1 MLMSHYD
8 VVRFRKKF
16 ERAFR
21 LNYALFPQKFIRKL
35 PDDDLK
41 TTRKKT
47 NEKKSIENMRIV

>member
-1 MLMSHYD
+1 MSHYD

-21 LNYALFPQKFIRKL
+21 LKYALFPQKFIRKL

-47 NEKKSIENMRIV
+47 NEKKEY